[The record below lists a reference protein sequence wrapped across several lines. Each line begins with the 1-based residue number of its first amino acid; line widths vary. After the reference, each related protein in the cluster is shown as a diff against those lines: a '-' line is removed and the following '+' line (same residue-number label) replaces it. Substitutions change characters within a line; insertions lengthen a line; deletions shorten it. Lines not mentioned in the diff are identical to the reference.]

1 MSVWNPW
8 YRRRIVMNNN
18 LGTVDFLSPLILSTE
33 DYVTP
38 NTKLIKAN
46 DLTES
51 KCAKSPAIKQLA
63 EVFDGRSVI
72 NSKIE
77 KPLIPH
83 PKVSVVKQKGLTAL
97 VGSLMQILSSANDD
111 KLKSRLTQLTALNQA
126 KAAFS
131 KQTLKDYQQAVEQSL
146 FAQANLKDAIDE
158 LTTAGEKLA
167 AAESTLADLEKN
179 LAALSPTDP
188 GYQKAQ
194 SAVLK
199 AQANKSL
206 AYGELEKSKQSA
218 QFLSSIAVQKSQY
231 ADGLF
236 SKIQNNSEVGVAES
250 VGMNE
255 HHLTGLAAMTLL
267 MGQLSQLIGEN
278 ADRKLQDSA
287 ELSKLLQE
295 ARQADMQAKAKEQ
308 AEAIIKAEQLSKT
321 MGCVGKILGGLL
333 TVVSIAGAVFTG
345 GASLA
350 LAAVGIALM
359 IADPIVEAITGKS
372 ITDRV
377 MAPVL
382 EHVIQPM
389 MKFISESVNKLL
401 KDMGVDEKISN
412 IISTVVSAITV
423 AVTMIA
429 ISLLAKSAGKALI
442 NKLMPMITKIISK
455 LIPTV
460 VKNSSRLLVGAVR
473 TSVTRLGKN
482 LGADSF
488 NISARQMGRGI
499 NYAAVGGEVVKAG
512 VESGNA
518 ITSGIAT
525 EEIANKESEI
535 VKAMADIKS
544 LSKYLRQAF
553 EIFNIDTKA
562 SLETI
567 NQMMTVSLNR
577 QQTNAFILNTQRV

>member
-1 MSVWNPW
+1 
-8 YRRRIVMNNN
+8 MNNN
-18 LGTVDFLSPLILSTE
+18 FGTVDFLSPLILSAE
-33 DYVTP
+33 EYVTP

-51 KCAKSPAIKQLA
+51 KCAKKTEIKQLA
-63 EVFDGRSVI
+63 EVFDGMSVK

-83 PKVSVVKQKGLTAL
+83 PKVSVVRLKGLTAL
-97 VGSLMQILSSANDD
+97 VGSLMQILSSANND

-131 KQTLKDYQQAVEQSL
+131 KQILKDYQQAVEQSL
-146 FAQANLKDAIDE
+146 LAQANLKDAIDE
-158 LTTAGEKLA
+158 LNTAREKLT

-179 LAALSPTDP
+179 LAALSPSDS
-188 GYQKAQ
+188 GYKKAMF
-194 SAVLK
+194 AVLK

-206 AYGELEKSKQSA
+206 AYGELEKSKQKA
-218 QFLSSIAVQKSQY
+218 QFLSFIAVQKSQY

-236 SKIQNNSEVGVAES
+236 SKIQNISEVGVAES

-295 ARQADMQAKAKEQ
+295 ARQAEMQAKAKEQ

-321 MGCVGKILGGLL
+321 MGCVGKILGGLI
-333 TVVSIAGAVFTG
+333 TVVSIAGAAFTG

-359 IADPIVEAITGKS
+359 VADPIVAAITGKS

-389 MKFISESVNKLL
+389 MKYISETVNKLL
-401 KDMGVDEKISN
+401 KNLGIEENISN
-412 IISTVVSAITV
+412 IISTVVSAITI

-429 ISLLAKSAGKALI
+429 VSLLAKSAGKALI
-442 NKLMPMITKIISK
+442 KKMMPMITKMITK
-455 LIPTV
+455 LTPSV
-460 VKNSSRLLVGAVR
+460 VKNSSQLLNGAVR

-482 LGADSF
+482 LGIESF
-488 NISARQMGRGI
+488 SLSARQIGRGI
-499 NYAAVGGEVVKAG
+499 NYAALGG
-512 VESGNA
+512 
-518 ITSGIAT
+518 
-525 EEIANKESEI
+525 
-535 VKAMADIKS
+535 KS
-544 LSKYLRQAF
+544 LRPVLSLAMLLPQALQRKKLR
-553 EIFNIDTKA
+553 
-562 SLETI
+562 
-567 NQMMTVSLNR
+567 
-577 QQTNAFILNTQRV
+577 